1 MRVHSHDKLDISAEA
16 MKVAAKR
23 LADRR
28 LPDAQTARAAVLAGL
43 RHGTKFGFLAGSD
56 AGPVRFG
63 ERVTW
68 VVWPEGEGRRELCRR
83 LVAPLVAEGHR
94 FVRLA
99 RQTALENLIASG
111 YGQAYCLNM
120 ANPGRGW
127 KTTLKNLGDNDE
139 PGIAVMGGSTGSGK
153 SDTLSRLIWEIKE
166 SDLLNVLTVDSPWLR
181 IAADTEHYDHQSIA
195 EFCVSGYPGH
205 QGQEAEKFLAAL
217 TPVTVILDGID
228 LLANDDIVGRLIMR
242 AKKDPEFRLIIFPDS
257 QQVETLAEAFDDCDL
272 LHAHPVPSRRE
283 SFMGTLTTADGK
295 TLVVSVPEAG
305 SAGLPAAA
313 EAAIERLTASL
324 SQGDG
329 ASHVKRLEIVAR
341 ACGYRSWH
349 AAEGRVSDRA
359 LRSQGSVAGMS
370 LLENLNAHL
379 EDSVNLMARPDMTVH
394 LQRVLEEY
402 MNAAGPEMSMIALE
416 FRKRVMRLPR
426 LTGEYSDLDNRMIRH
441 LFLDGPDSAFACLT
455 AASASP
461 DEIAILEEF
470 AERLLAEREN
480 PLTPDILDAA
490 KGSVQKIKREMDNM
504 PPSPTYHPPHYLRLK
519 IMQSLIWQNGGK
531 FSHQGMR
538 QMITAKSALSLM
550 IAEKTPAGREE
561 IKNGQAEFDAWC
573 MSGRFKKTGLTHVVQ
588 NGAFFDNLRVA
599 MVRRPATFGVFGKRY
614 IEVYGE
620 IGEHLL
626 RLLEDKVLTPSVSG

>member
-1 MRVHSHDKLDISAEA
+1 MRAHSHDKLDISAEA

-43 RHGTKFGFLAGSD
+43 RHGTESGFRAGSD
-56 AGPVRFG
+56 AGHVRFG
-63 ERVTW
+63 EAVTW

-111 YGQAYCLNM
+111 YGHAYCLNM

-181 IAADTEHYDHQSIA
+181 IAADTEHSDHQSIA

-257 QQVETLAEAFDDCDL
+257 QQVEALAEAFEGDDL

-283 SFMGTLTTADGK
+283 AFTGTLTTADGK

-324 SQGDG
+324 AQGEG
-329 ASHVKRLEIVAR
+329 KSHVKRLEIVAR
-341 ACGYRSWH
+341 ACGHRSWH
-349 AAEGRVSDRA
+349 AAEGRMSDRA
-359 LRSQGSVAGMS
+359 LRSQGSAAAVS

-379 EDSVNLMARPDMTVH
+379 EDSVNLMARPDMTVT

-402 MNAAGPEMSMIALE
+402 MTAAGPEMSMIALE

-426 LTGEYSDLDNRMIRH
+426 LSGEYSDLDNCMSRH
-441 LFLDGPDSAFACLT
+441 LFLDGPESALACLQ
-455 AASASP
+455 AANASP
-461 DEIAILEEF
+461 DEIG
-470 AERLLAEREN
+470 LAEQFSERVLAQREN
-480 PLTPDILDAA
+480 PLTPELLNAA
-490 KGSVQKIKREMDNM
+490 KDLVQKIKRDMDSM
-504 PPSPTYHPPHYLRLK
+504 PPSPTYHPPHYVRWK
-519 IMQSLIWQNGGK
+519 VMQAIVWQNGGK
-531 FSHQGMR
+531 FFYQGMR

-550 IAEKTPAGREE
+550 IAERTPAGREE

-573 MSGRFKKTGLTHVVQ
+573 MSGHFKKTGLTHVVEK
-588 NGAFFDNLRVA
+588 GAFFDNLRVA
-599 MVRRPATFGVFGKRY
+599 MIRRPATFGVFGKRY

-626 RLLEDKVLTPSVSG
+626 RVLEGKVLASSIPG